1 MQIVQ
6 SLLEKM
12 GGLSKPQIKGLTT
25 LFATIMVVCGKV
37 NFMNLSRYSHLS
49 EKTYRRRFK
58 RSFPFTRFNLEVVR
72 AAMGED
78 SAMIGVMDCSF
89 IAKSG
94 KKTFGLDQFY
104 NGSHSRGLCRKKSK
118 VGKLN
123 FL

>member
-6 SLLEKM
+6 TLLEKM

-25 LFATIMVVCGKV
+25 LFATIIVVCGKV
-37 NFMNLSRYSHLS
+37 NFMNLSRYSNLN

-72 AAMGED
+72 AAMSEE
-78 SAMIGVMDCSF
+78 SAMIAVMDCSF

-94 KKTFGLDQFY
+94 KKTFGLGHT
-104 NGSHSRGLCRKKSK
+104 N
-118 VGKLN
+118 LN
-123 FL
+123 